1 MTILQVVHKYLHNP
15 RVFTIHGVIAD
26 IFLQIV
32 LQLCT
37 PLYYLR
43 ISKTNKTTIMLID
56 VISKELGL
64 QADKVRNTVELLES
78 GATVPFIARY
88 RKEATGSMDEVA
100 IGNIKDMHERL
111 KALVQRKETI
121 IVTIEE
127 QGKLTPEL
135 KKRIDACFDSVELE
149 DIYLPYKPK
158 RRTRATMA
166 RERGLEPLA
175 DIIIQQ
181 QCNDVKGRARSFVCS
196 DVPTA
201 NDAIAGACDIIA
213 ERVSE
218 DEGARNAVRRL
229 FSRRGILV
237 SKVVKGKEGDGI
249 KYSDYY
255 EWQENISRISSHRLL
270 AIMRGEDEGFLRVSI
285 TADTDEAVEQ
295 LNRRFVK
302 RFSSTREYMELAI
315 ADGYKRLLAPS
326 IQTETRNAAKEKAD
340 DEAIAVFAENL
351 RQLLMSSP
359 LGQKRVLA
367 IDPGF
372 RTGCKV
378 VVLDSQGNLVR
389 HTVIYPHPP
398 QNDREGAAH
407 IITSLAK
414 DYAIEA
420 FAIGNGTAGRETED
434 FVRTLGLAADIFPV
448 NEDGASVYSASA
460 VAREEFPDEDVTVR
474 GAVSIGRRL
483 IDPLS
488 ELVKIEPR
496 SIGVGQ
502 YQHSVDQGKLK
513 ERLDVVVE
521 SCVNKVG
528 VNLNTATKQILTHI
542 SGLGPSLAENIVKY
556 RAANGD
562 FRTRKELLKV
572 PRLGNKAFEQAAGF
586 LRVIGGDE
594 PLDNTAVHPESYDI
608 VARMAK
614 DSGVSLGEFIAN
626 AELRKKVH
634 LPNYVT
640 GSVGM
645 PTLTDIMDSL
655 NKRGLDPREQAKA
668 FSFDPNVH
676 GIEDLR
682 VGMVLP
688 GLVSNITAFGA
699 FVNIGVH
706 QDGLVHI
713 SQLAD
718 RYVSSPGDV
727 VKLGQQV
734 MVKVVEVDLKRRRIS
749 LSMRGV

>member
-1 MTILQVVHKYLHNP
+1 MLVKI
-15 RVFTIHGVIAD
+15 IA
-26 IFLQIV
+26 
-32 LQLCT
+32 
-37 PLYYLR
+37 
-43 ISKTNKTTIMLID
+43 
-56 VISKELGL
+56 KEFGL
-64 QADKVRNTVELLES
+64 QPAKVKNTVELLDG

-100 IGNIKDMHERL
+100 IGGIKDMYEKL
-111 KALVQRKETI
+111 KALQQRKATVI
-121 IVTIEE
+121 STIEE
-127 QGKLTPEL
+127 LGKLTPEL
-135 KKRIDACFDSVELE
+135 KKRIDDCFDAVELE
-149 DIYLPYKPK
+149 DIYLPFKPK
-158 RRTRATMA
+158 RRTRATIA
-166 RERGLEPLA
+166 KERGLEPLA
-175 DIIIQQ
+175 DYIYLQQ
-181 QCNDVKGRARSFVCS
+181 GSDVKGRARTFINK

-201 NDAIAGACDIIA
+201 DDAIAGACDIIA

-218 DEGARNAVRRL
+218 DEGARNIVRRL
-229 FSRRGILV
+229 FSRFGILS
-237 SKVVKGKEGDGI
+237 SKVVKGKEADGI

-255 EWQENISRISSHRLL
+255 EWQESVARISSHRLL

-285 TADTDEAVEQ
+285 AVDTEEATAQ
-295 LNRRFVK
+295 LNRRLVK
-302 RFSSTREYMELAI
+302 RFSPSREYMETAV

-326 IQTETRNAAKEKAD
+326 IENETRAAAKVRAD

-378 VVLDSQGNLVR
+378 VVLDSQGNLVY
-389 HTVIYPHPP
+389 HTVIYPHQPH
-398 QNDREGAAH
+398 NDRESAAR
-407 IITSLAK
+407 IVVSLVQ
-414 DYAIEA
+414 DYSIEA

-434 FVRTLGLAADIFPV
+434 FVRKLDTGAEIFSV
-448 NEDGASVYSASA
+448 NEDGASVYSASP
-460 VAREEFPDEDVTVR
+460 VAREEFPNEDVTVR

-502 YQHSVDQGKLK
+502 YQHSVDQAKLK

-521 SCVNKVG
+521 SCVNWVG

-542 SGLGPSLAENIVKY
+542 SGLGPALAENIVKY
-556 RAANGD
+556 RAENGD
-562 FRTRKELLKV
+562 FRNRKQLLKV

-586 LRVIGGDE
+586 LRVVGGDE
-594 PLDNTAVHPESYDI
+594 PLDNTAVHPESYG
-608 VARMAK
+608 VVVRMAK
-614 DSGVSLGEFIAN
+614 DMGVSLEQFISD
-626 AELRKKVH
+626 AELRKKVQ
-634 LPNYVT
+634 LQNYVT
-640 GSVGM
+640 EKAGM

-676 GIEDLR
+676 ELEDLR
-682 VGMVLP
+682 TGMVLP

-718 RYVSSPGDV
+718 KFVSSPNDV

-734 MVKVVEVDLKRRRIS
+734 MVRVVEVDMKRRRIS
-749 LSMRGV
+749 LSMKGV

>member
-1 MTILQVVHKYLHNP
+1 
-15 RVFTIHGVIAD
+15 
-26 IFLQIV
+26 
-32 LQLCT
+32 
-37 PLYYLR
+37 
-43 ISKTNKTTIMLID
+43 MLANI
-56 VISKELGL
+56 ISKELGF
-64 QADKVRNTVELLES
+64 APDKVNKTIALLDD
-78 GATVPFIARY
+78 GATIPFIARY

-100 IGNIKDMHERL
+100 IGNIKDMYEKL
-111 KALVQRKETI
+111 KAVVQRKETI
-121 IVTIEE
+121 IATIEE

-135 KKRIDACFDSVELE
+135 KKRIEGCFDAVELE
-149 DIYLPYKPK
+149 DIYLPYRPK
-158 RRTRATMA
+158 RRTRATIA
-166 RERGLEPLA
+166 KERGLEPLA
-175 DIIIQQ
+175 DVIWLQQ
-181 QCNDVKGRARSFVCS
+181 HNDVKGRARSFVCA
-196 DVPTA
+196 DVPTVD
-201 NDAIAGACDIIA
+201 DAIAGACDIIA

-218 DEGARNAVRRL
+218 DEQARGTIRRL
-229 FSRRGILV
+229 FARNGVLA

-249 KYSDYY
+249 KYADYY
-255 EWQENISRISSHRLL
+255 EWQENIARISSHRLL
-270 AIMRGEDEGFLRVSI
+270 AIMRGEEEGFLRMSI
-285 TADTDEAVEQ
+285 TVDSDDATDRLCRQ
-295 LNRRFVK
+295 FVK
-302 RFSSTREYMELAI
+302 RFSPSREYMETAV

-326 IQTETRNAAKEKAD
+326 IENETRSNAKQRAD
-340 DEAIAVFAENL
+340 DEAISVFAENL

-378 VVLDSQGNLVR
+378 VVLDSQGNLIR

-398 QNDREGAAH
+398 QNDRDGASR

-414 DYAIEA
+414 EHAIEA

-434 FVRTLGLAADIFPV
+434 FVRSLGLVAEIFSV
-448 NEDGASVYSASA
+448 NEDGASVYSASP
-460 VAREEFPDEDVTVR
+460 VAREEFPNEDVTVR

-502 YQHSVDQGKLK
+502 YQHSVDQSKLK
-513 ERLDVVVE
+513 DRLDVVVE

-528 VNLNTATKQILTHI
+528 VNVNTATKQILTHI
-542 SGLGPSLAENIVKY
+542 SGLGPVLAENIVKY

-562 FRTRKELLKV
+562 FRTRKELLNV

-586 LRVIGGDE
+586 LRVVGGDN
-594 PLDNTAVHPESYDI
+594 PLDNTAVHPESYNVVI
-608 VARMAK
+608 KMAK
-614 DSGVSLGEFIAN
+614 DCGVSLEQFIADT
-626 AELRKKVH
+626 ELHKKVE
-634 LPNYVT
+634 LSRYVT
-640 GSVGM
+640 DKVGL
-645 PTLTDIMDSL
+645 PTLTDIMDAL

-676 GIEDLR
+676 EIEDLR

-718 RYVSSPGDV
+718 KFVSSPGDV

-749 LSMRGV
+749 LSMRSL

>member
-1 MTILQVVHKYLHNP
+1 
-15 RVFTIHGVIAD
+15 
-26 IFLQIV
+26 
-32 LQLCT
+32 
-37 PLYYLR
+37 
-43 ISKTNKTTIMLID
+43 MLIKI
-56 VISKELGL
+56 ISKELGF
-64 QADKVRNTVELLES
+64 APDKVKNVVELLDG
-78 GATVPFIARY
+78 GATIPFISRY

-100 IGNIKDMHERL
+100 VGSVKDMYERL
-111 KALVQRKETI
+111 KTILQRKETI
-121 IVTIEE
+121 IATIDE

-135 KKRIDACFDSVELE
+135 KQRIDNCFDAVELE
-149 DIYLPYKPK
+149 DIYLPYRPK
-158 RRTRATMA
+158 RRTRATIA
-166 RERGLEPLA
+166 KERGLEPLA
-175 DIIIQQ
+175 DVIWLQQ
-181 QCNDVKGRARSFVCS
+181 HNDVKGRARTFITA
-196 DVPTA
+196 DVPTVD
-201 NDAIAGACDIIA
+201 DAIAGACDIIA

-218 DEGARNAVRRL
+218 DEHARSTVRRL
-229 FSRRGILV
+229 FARNGVLS

-255 EWQENISRISSHRLL
+255 EWQENVARISSHRLL
-270 AIMRGEDEGFLRVSI
+270 AIMRGEEEGFLRMSI
-285 TADTDEAVEQ
+285 TIDSDDATERLCRQ
-295 LNRRFVK
+295 FVK
-302 RFSSTREYMELAI
+302 RFSPSREYMELAV

-326 IQTETRNAAKEKAD
+326 IENETRGNAKQRAD

-351 RQLLMSSP
+351 RQLLMSPP

-378 VVLDSQGNLVR
+378 VVLDSQGNLIH

-398 QNDREGAAH
+398 QNDREGTAR
-407 IITSLAK
+407 IITSLVK

-434 FVRTLGLAADIFPV
+434 FVRSLGLAAAIFSV
-448 NEDGASVYSASA
+448 NEDGASVYSASP
-460 VAREEFPDEDVTVR
+460 VAREEFPNEDVTVR

-502 YQHSVDQGKLK
+502 YQHSVDQSKLK
-513 ERLDVVVE
+513 QRLDVVVE

-528 VNLNTATKQILTHI
+528 VNVNTATKQILTHI
-542 SGLGPSLAENIVKY
+542 SGLGPVLADNIVKY

-562 FRTRKELLKV
+562 FRTRKELLNV
-572 PRLGNKAFEQAAGF
+572 PRLGNKAYEQAAGF
-586 LRVIGGDE
+586 LRVVGGE
-594 PLDNTAVHPESYDI
+594 NPLDSTAVHPESYNI
-608 VARMAK
+608 VIKMAK
-614 DSGVSLGEFIAN
+614 DSGVSLEQFIADG
-626 AELRKKVH
+626 ELRKKIELSH
-634 LPNYVT
+634 YLT
-640 GSVGM
+640 DKVGL
-645 PTLTDIMDSL
+645 PTLTDIMDAL

-676 GIEDLR
+676 EIDDLR
-682 VGMVLP
+682 IGMVLP

-718 RYVSSPGDV
+718 KFVSSPGDV

-734 MVKVVEVDLKRRRIS
+734 MVRVVEVDLKRRRIS
-749 LSMRGV
+749 LSMKSL

>member
-1 MTILQVVHKYLHNP
+1 MVLVNL
-15 RVFTIHGVIAD
+15 IA
-26 IFLQIV
+26 
-32 LQLCT
+32 
-37 PLYYLR
+37 
-43 ISKTNKTTIMLID
+43 
-56 VISKELGL
+56 KEFGL
-64 QADKVRNTVELLES
+64 APDKIKNVVELLDD
-78 GATVPFIARY
+78 GATIPFISRY

-100 IGNIKDMHERL
+100 VGNVKDMYERL
-111 KALVQRKETI
+111 KSLMQRKDTVI
-121 IVTIEE
+121 ATIEE
-127 QGKLTPEL
+127 LGKLTPEL
-135 KKRIDACFDSVELE
+135 KERIDNCFDAVELE

-175 DIIIQQ
+175 DLIFQQ
-181 QCNDVKGRARSFVCS
+181 QANDIRGRARSFINA
-196 DVPTA
+196 DVPTVD
-201 NDAIAGACDIIA
+201 DAISGACDIIA

-218 DEGARNAVRRL
+218 DEGARAAVRRL
-229 FSRRGILV
+229 FSRFGIIT
-237 SKVVKGKEGDGI
+237 SKVIKGKEGDGI

-255 EWQENISRISSHRLL
+255 DCQEKIARISSHRLL
-270 AIMRGEDEGFLRVSI
+270 AIMRGEEEGYLRVSI
-285 TADTDEAVEQ
+285 DISQEEALKE
-295 LNRRFVK
+295 LNRRFIK
-302 RFSSTREYMELAI
+302 RFSSSREFMEMAVE
-315 ADGYKRLLAPS
+315 DGYKRLLAPS
-326 IQTETRNAAKEKAD
+326 IENETRNSAKQRAD

-378 VVLDSQGNLVR
+378 VVLDSQGNLVC
-389 HTVIYPHPP
+389 HSVIYPHPP
-398 QNDREGAAH
+398 HNDREGAYD
-407 IITSLAK
+407 IINSLVQK
-414 DYAIEA
+414 YSIEA
-420 FAIGNGTAGRETED
+420 FAIGNGTAGRETEE
-434 FVRTLGLAADIFPV
+434 FIRKAGLGIDIFSV
-448 NEDGASVYSASA
+448 NEDGASVYSASQ

-502 YQHSVDQGKLK
+502 YQHSVDQTKLK

-542 SGLGPSLAENIVKY
+542 SGLGPALAENIVKY
-556 RAANGD
+556 RSESGD
-562 FRTRKELLKV
+562 FRSRKDLLKV

-586 LRVIGGDE
+586 LRVINGDNL
-594 PLDNTAVHPESYDI
+594 LDSTAVHPESYSI
-608 VARMAK
+608 VIKMAK
-614 DSGVSLGEFIAN
+614 DMNVSLEQFISDRD
-626 AELRKKVH
+626 LRGRVV
-634 LPNYVT
+634 LSNYIT
-640 GSVGM
+640 DKVGM

-655 NKRGLDPREQAKA
+655 NKRGLDPREQAKV

-676 GIEDLR
+676 EIEDLHS
-682 VGMVLP
+682 GMVLP
-688 GLVSNITAFGA
+688 GIVSNITAFGA

-718 RYVSSPGDV
+718 KFVASPGDV

-734 MVKVVEVDLKRRRIS
+734 MVRVVDVDIKRKRIS
-749 LSMRGV
+749 LSMKGV

>member
-1 MTILQVVHKYLHNP
+1 
-15 RVFTIHGVIAD
+15 
-26 IFLQIV
+26 
-32 LQLCT
+32 
-37 PLYYLR
+37 
-43 ISKTNKTTIMLID
+43 MLTEI
-56 VISKELGL
+56 ISKELGL
-64 QADKVRNTVELLES
+64 DASRVKNTIELLEG

-100 IGNIKDMHERL
+100 IGNIKEMHEKL
-111 KALVQRKETI
+111 KAIVQRKETVI
-121 IVTIEE
+121 ATIEE

-135 KKRIDACFDSVELE
+135 KKRIDSCFDAVELE
-149 DIYLPYKPK
+149 DIYLPFKPK
-158 RRTRATMA
+158 RRTRATIA
-166 RERGLEPLA
+166 KERGLEPLA
-175 DIIIQQ
+175 DYIMLQQ
-181 QCNDVKGRARSFVCS
+181 SGDVEGRARTFISA
-196 DVPTA
+196 DVPTPD
-201 NDAIAGACDIIA
+201 DAIAGACDIIA

-218 DEGARNAVRRL
+218 DEGARNSMRRM
-229 FSRRGILV
+229 FARHGVLV
-237 SKVVKGKEGDGI
+237 SKVVKGKEADGI
-249 KYSDYY
+249 KYADYY
-255 EWQENISRISSHRLL
+255 DWQERVERISSHRLL
-270 AIMRGEDEGFLRVSI
+270 AIMRGEEEGFLRMSI
-285 TADTDEAVEQ
+285 GVDAEEATEM

-302 RFSSTREYMELAI
+302 RPSPARKFIEAAV

-326 IQTETRNAAKEKAD
+326 IENETRSNSKQRAD
-340 DEAIAVFAENL
+340 EEAISVFAENL

-398 QNDREGAAH
+398 QNDRVSAAY
-407 IITSLAK
+407 IISSLVK
-414 DYAIEA
+414 DYSIEA

-434 FVRTLGLAADIFPV
+434 FVRSLALDPDIFSV

-502 YQHSVDQGKLK
+502 YQHSVDQTRLK

-528 VNLNTATKQILTHI
+528 VNVNTATKQILTHI

-572 PRLGNKAFEQAAGF
+572 PRLGSKAFEQAAGF
-586 LRVIGGDE
+586 LRVVGGDN
-594 PLDNTAVHPESYDI
+594 PLDNTAVHPESYGI
-608 VARMAK
+608 VERMAK
-614 DSGVSLGEFIAN
+614 DSGVTLEEFIAN
-626 AELRKKVH
+626 GELRKKVQ
-634 LPNYVT
+634 LSKYAGGN
-640 GSVGM
+640 VGM
-645 PTLTDIMDSL
+645 PTLTDIMDAL

-676 GIEDLR
+676 EIEDLH

-718 RYVSSPGDV
+718 KFVSSPGDV
-727 VKLGQQV
+727 VKLGQHV
-734 MVKVVEVDLKRRRIS
+734 MVRVVEVDLKRRRIS
-749 LSMRGV
+749 LSMKSI

>member
-1 MTILQVVHKYLHNP
+1 M
-15 RVFTIHGVIAD
+15 
-26 IFLQIV
+26 
-32 LQLCT
+32 
-37 PLYYLR
+37 YLR
-43 ISKTNKTTIMLID
+43 YNILDNKQLLMLTEI
-56 VISKELGL
+56 ISKELGL
-64 QADKVRNTVELLES
+64 DASRVKNTIELLEG

-100 IGNIKDMHERL
+100 IGNIKEMHEKL
-111 KALVQRKETI
+111 KAIVQRKETVI
-121 IVTIEE
+121 ATIED

-135 KKRIDACFDSVELE
+135 KKRIDSCFDAVELE
-149 DIYLPYKPK
+149 DIYLPFKPK
-158 RRTRATMA
+158 RRTRATIA
-166 RERGLEPLA
+166 KERGLEPLA
-175 DIIIQQ
+175 DYIMLQQ
-181 QCNDVKGRARSFVCS
+181 SGDVEGRARTFISA
-196 DVPTA
+196 DVPTPE
-201 NDAIAGACDIIA
+201 DAIAGACDIIA

-218 DEGARNAVRRL
+218 DEGARNSMRRM
-229 FSRRGILV
+229 FARHGVLV
-237 SKVVKGKEGDGI
+237 SKVVKGKEADGI
-249 KYSDYY
+249 KYADYY
-255 EWQENISRISSHRLL
+255 DWQERVERISSHRLL
-270 AIMRGEDEGFLRVSI
+270 AIMRGEEEGFLRMSI
-285 TADTDEAVEQ
+285 GVDAEEATEM

-302 RFSSTREYMELAI
+302 RPSPARKFIEAAV

-326 IQTETRNAAKEKAD
+326 IENETRSNSKQRAD
-340 DEAIAVFAENL
+340 EEAISVFAENL

-398 QNDREGAAH
+398 QNDRVSAAD
-407 IITSLAK
+407 IITSLVK

-420 FAIGNGTAGRETED
+420 FAIGNGTAGRETEE
-434 FVRTLGLAADIFPV
+434 FVRSLALDPDIFSV

-502 YQHSVDQGKLK
+502 YQHSVDQTRLK

-528 VNLNTATKQILTHI
+528 VNVNTATKQILTHI
-542 SGLGPSLAENIVKY
+542 SGLGPALAENIVRY
-556 RAANGD
+556 RAENGD

-586 LRVIGGDE
+586 LRVVGGDN
-594 PLDNTAVHPESYDI
+594 PLDNTAVHPESYGI
-608 VARMAK
+608 VERMAK
-614 DSGVSLGEFIAN
+614 DSGVTLEEFIAN
-626 AELRKKVH
+626 GELRKKVQ
-634 LPNYVT
+634 LSKYAGGN
-640 GSVGM
+640 VGM
-645 PTLTDIMDSL
+645 PTLTDIMDAL

-676 GIEDLR
+676 EIEDLH

-718 RYVSSPGDV
+718 KFVSSPGDV
-727 VKLGQQV
+727 VKLGQHV
-734 MVKVVEVDLKRRRIS
+734 MVRVVEVDLKRRRIS
-749 LSMRGV
+749 LSMKSI

>member
-1 MTILQVVHKYLHNP
+1 
-15 RVFTIHGVIAD
+15 
-26 IFLQIV
+26 
-32 LQLCT
+32 
-37 PLYYLR
+37 
-43 ISKTNKTTIMLID
+43 MLIRI
-56 VISKELGL
+56 ISKELAL
-64 QADKVRNTVELLES
+64 APEKVKNTVELLEG

-100 IGNIKDMHERL
+100 IGNIKDMHEKL
-111 KALVQRKETI
+111 TALMQRKETI
-121 IVTIEE
+121 IATIEE
-127 QGKLTPEL
+127 QGKLTKEL
-135 KKRIDACFDSVELE
+135 RERIGNCFDPVELE

-158 RRTRATMA
+158 RRTRATIA
-166 RERGLEPLA
+166 KERGLEPLA
-175 DIIIQQ
+175 DLIFLQ
-181 QCNDVKGRARSFVCS
+181 QCNDVKGRARAFVCA
-196 DVPTA
+196 DVPA
-201 NDAIAGACDIIA
+201 PEDAIAGACDIIA

-218 DEGARNAVRRL
+218 NEGARNAIRHI
-229 FSRRGILV
+229 FSRYGVLV

-270 AIMRGEDEGFLRVSI
+270 AIMRGEEEGYLRVSI
-285 TADTDEAVEQ
+285 TVDTEEAVSQ
-295 LNRRFVK
+295 LCRHFVK
-302 RFSSTREYMELAI
+302 RFSPSREYMELAV

-326 IQTETRNAAKEKAD
+326 IENETRGNAKQRAD

-378 VVLDSQGNLVR
+378 VVLDSQGNLVY
-389 HTVIYPHPP
+389 HTVIYPHQPH
-398 QNDREGAAH
+398 NDRESAART
-407 IITSLAK
+407 IKSLVQ
-414 DYAIEA
+414 DYSIEA

-434 FVRTLGLAADIFPV
+434 FVRSLGVAAEIFSV
-448 NEDGASVYSASA
+448 NEDGASVYSASP
-460 VAREEFPDEDVTVR
+460 VAREEFPNEDVTVR

-502 YQHSVDQGKLK
+502 YQHSVDQAKLK

-542 SGLGPSLAENIVKY
+542 SGLGPALAENIVKF
-556 RAANGD
+556 RAENGN

-572 PRLGNKAFEQAAGF
+572 PRLGSKAFEQSAGF
-586 LRVIGGDE
+586 LRVVGGDE
-594 PLDNTAVHPESYDI
+594 PLDNTAVHPESYGI
-608 VARMAK
+608 VVKMAK
-614 DSGVSLGEFIAN
+614 DMNVSLEQFISDT
-626 AELRKKVH
+626 ELRKKVR
-634 LPNYVT
+634 LQNYVT
-640 GSVGM
+640 EKVGM

-676 GIEDLR
+676 ELEDLR
-682 VGMVLP
+682 EGMVLP

-718 RYVSSPGDV
+718 KFVSSPNDV

-734 MVKVVEVDLKRRRIS
+734 MVRVVEVDLKRRRIS

>member
-1 MTILQVVHKYLHNP
+1 
-15 RVFTIHGVIAD
+15 
-26 IFLQIV
+26 
-32 LQLCT
+32 
-37 PLYYLR
+37 
-43 ISKTNKTTIMLID
+43 MLTEI
-56 VISKELGL
+56 ISKELGL
-64 QADKVRNTVELLES
+64 DASRVKNTIELLEG

-100 IGNIKDMHERL
+100 IGNIKEMHEKL
-111 KALVQRKETI
+111 KAIVQRKETVI
-121 IVTIEE
+121 ATIED

-135 KKRIDACFDSVELE
+135 KKRIDSCFDAVELE
-149 DIYLPYKPK
+149 DIYLPFKPK
-158 RRTRATMA
+158 RRTRATIA
-166 RERGLEPLA
+166 KERGLEPLA
-175 DIIIQQ
+175 DYIMLQQ
-181 QCNDVKGRARSFVCS
+181 SGDVEGRARTFISA
-196 DVPTA
+196 DVPTPD
-201 NDAIAGACDIIA
+201 DAIAGACDIIA

-218 DEGARNAVRRL
+218 DEGARNSMRRM
-229 FSRRGILV
+229 FARHGVLV
-237 SKVVKGKEGDGI
+237 SKVVKGKEADGI
-249 KYSDYY
+249 KYADYY
-255 EWQENISRISSHRLL
+255 DWQERVERISSHRLL
-270 AIMRGEDEGFLRVSI
+270 AIMRGEEEGFLRMSI
-285 TADTDEAVEQ
+285 GVDAEEATEM

-302 RFSSTREYMELAI
+302 RPSPARKFIEAAV

-326 IQTETRNAAKEKAD
+326 IENETRSNSKQRAD
-340 DEAIAVFAENL
+340 EEAISVFAENL

-398 QNDREGAAH
+398 QNDRVSAAD
-407 IITSLAK
+407 IISSLVK

-434 FVRTLGLAADIFPV
+434 FVRSLALDPDIFSV

-502 YQHSVDQGKLK
+502 YQHSVDQSRLK

-528 VNLNTATKQILTHI
+528 VNVNTATKQILTHI
-542 SGLGPSLAENIVKY
+542 SGLGPVLAENIVRY
-556 RAANGD
+556 RAENGD

-586 LRVIGGDE
+586 LRVVGGDN
-594 PLDNTAVHPESYDI
+594 PLDNTAVHPESYGI
-608 VARMAK
+608 VERMAK
-614 DSGVSLGEFIAN
+614 DSGVTLEEFIAN
-626 AELRKKVH
+626 GELRKKVQ
-634 LPNYVT
+634 LSKYV
-640 GSVGM
+640 GGNVGM
-645 PTLTDIMDSL
+645 PTLTDIMDAL
-655 NKRGLDPREQAKA
+655 NKRGLDPRQQAKA
-668 FSFDPNVH
+668 FSFDPNVRE
-676 GIEDLR
+676 IEDLR
-682 VGMVLP
+682 EGMILP

-718 RYVSSPGDV
+718 KFVSSPGDV

-734 MVKVVEVDLKRRRIS
+734 MVRVVEVDLKRRRIS
-749 LSMRGV
+749 LSMKSI

>member
-1 MTILQVVHKYLHNP
+1 
-15 RVFTIHGVIAD
+15 
-26 IFLQIV
+26 
-32 LQLCT
+32 
-37 PLYYLR
+37 
-43 ISKTNKTTIMLID
+43 MLTEI
-56 VISKELGL
+56 ISKELGL
-64 QADKVRNTVELLES
+64 DVSRVKNTIELLEG

-100 IGNIKDMHERL
+100 IGSIKEMHEKL
-111 KALVQRKETI
+111 KAIVQRKETVI
-121 IVTIEE
+121 ATIED

-135 KKRIDACFDSVELE
+135 KKRIDSCFDAVELE
-149 DIYLPYKPK
+149 DIYLPFKPK
-158 RRTRATMA
+158 RRTRATIA
-166 RERGLEPLA
+166 KERGLEPLA
-175 DIIIQQ
+175 DYIMLQQ
-181 QCNDVKGRARSFVCS
+181 SGDVEGRARTFISA
-196 DVPTA
+196 DVPTPD
-201 NDAIAGACDIIA
+201 DAIAGACDIIA

-218 DEGARNAVRRL
+218 DEGARNSMRRM
-229 FSRRGILV
+229 FARHGVLV
-237 SKVVKGKEGDGI
+237 SKVVKGKEADGI
-249 KYSDYY
+249 KYADYY
-255 EWQENISRISSHRLL
+255 DWQERVERISSHRLL
-270 AIMRGEDEGFLRVSI
+270 AIMRGEEEGFLRMSI
-285 TADTDEAVEQ
+285 GVDAEEATEM

-302 RFSSTREYMELAI
+302 RPSPARKFIEAAV

-326 IQTETRNAAKEKAD
+326 IENETRSNSKQRAD
-340 DEAIAVFAENL
+340 EEAISVFAENL

-389 HTVIYPHPP
+389 HAVIYPHPP
-398 QNDREGAAH
+398 QNDRVSAAD
-407 IITSLAK
+407 IITSLVK

-434 FVRTLGLAADIFPV
+434 FVRSLALDPDIFSV

-502 YQHSVDQGKLK
+502 YQHSVDQTRLK

-528 VNLNTATKQILTHI
+528 VNVNTATKQILTHI
-542 SGLGPSLAENIVKY
+542 SGLGPVLAENIVRY
-556 RAANGD
+556 RAENGE

-586 LRVIGGDE
+586 LRVVGGDN
-594 PLDNTAVHPESYDI
+594 PLDNTAVHPESYGI
-608 VARMAK
+608 VERMAK
-614 DSGVSLGEFIAN
+614 DYGVTLEEFIAN
-626 AELRKKVH
+626 GELRKKVQ
-634 LPNYVT
+634 LSKYAGGN
-640 GSVGM
+640 VGM
-645 PTLTDIMDSL
+645 PTLTDIMDAL
-655 NKRGLDPREQAKA
+655 NKRGLDPRQQAKA
-668 FSFDPNVH
+668 FSFDPNVRE
-676 GIEDLR
+676 IEDLR
-682 VGMVLP
+682 EGMILP

-718 RYVSSPGDV
+718 KYVSSPGDV

-734 MVKVVEVDLKRRRIS
+734 MVRVVEVDLKRRRIS
-749 LSMRGV
+749 LSMKSI

>member
-1 MTILQVVHKYLHNP
+1 MLVNI
-15 RVFTIHGVIAD
+15 IA
-26 IFLQIV
+26 
-32 LQLCT
+32 
-37 PLYYLR
+37 
-43 ISKTNKTTIMLID
+43 
-56 VISKELGL
+56 KEFGL
-64 QADKVRNTVELLES
+64 QPAKVKNTVELLDG

-100 IGNIKDMHERL
+100 IGGIKDMYEKL
-111 KALVQRKETI
+111 KALQQRKATVI
-121 IVTIEE
+121 STIEE
-127 QGKLTPEL
+127 LGKLTPEL
-135 KKRIDACFDSVELE
+135 KKRIDDCFDAVELE
-149 DIYLPYKPK
+149 DIYLPFKPK
-158 RRTRATMA
+158 RRTRATIA
-166 RERGLEPLA
+166 KERGLEPLA
-175 DIIIQQ
+175 DYIYLQQ
-181 QCNDVKGRARSFVCS
+181 GSDVKGRARTFINK

-201 NDAIAGACDIIA
+201 DDAIAGACDIIA

-218 DEGARNAVRRL
+218 DEGARNIVRRL
-229 FSRRGILV
+229 FSRFGILS
-237 SKVVKGKEGDGI
+237 SKVVKGKEADGI

-255 EWQENISRISSHRLL
+255 EWQESVARISSHRLL

-285 TADTDEAVEQ
+285 AVDTEEATAQ
-295 LNRRFVK
+295 LNRRLVK
-302 RFSSTREYMELAI
+302 RFSPSREYMETAV

-326 IQTETRNAAKEKAD
+326 IENETRAAAKVRAD

-378 VVLDSQGNLVR
+378 VVLDSQGNLVY
-389 HTVIYPHPP
+389 HTVIYPHQPH
-398 QNDREGAAH
+398 NDRESAAR
-407 IITSLAK
+407 IVVSLVQ
-414 DYAIEA
+414 DYSIEA

-434 FVRTLGLAADIFPV
+434 FVRKLDTGAEIFSV
-448 NEDGASVYSASA
+448 NEDGASVYSASP
-460 VAREEFPDEDVTVR
+460 VAREEFPNEDVTVR

-502 YQHSVDQGKLK
+502 YQHSVDQAKLK

-521 SCVNKVG
+521 SCVNWVG

-542 SGLGPSLAENIVKY
+542 SGLGPALAENIVKY
-556 RAANGD
+556 RAENGD
-562 FRTRKELLKV
+562 FRNRKQLLKV

-586 LRVIGGDE
+586 LRVVGGDE
-594 PLDNTAVHPESYDI
+594 PLDNTAVHPESYG
-608 VARMAK
+608 VVVRMAK
-614 DSGVSLGEFIAN
+614 DMGVSLEQFISD
-626 AELRKKVH
+626 AELRKKVQ
-634 LPNYVT
+634 LQNYVT
-640 GSVGM
+640 EKAGM
-645 PTLTDIMDSL
+645 PTLIDIMDSL

-676 GIEDLR
+676 ELEDLR
-682 VGMVLP
+682 TGMVLP

-718 RYVSSPGDV
+718 KFISSPNDV

-734 MVKVVEVDLKRRRIS
+734 MVRVVEVDMKRRRIS
-749 LSMRGV
+749 LSMKSI

>member
-1 MTILQVVHKYLHNP
+1 
-15 RVFTIHGVIAD
+15 
-26 IFLQIV
+26 
-32 LQLCT
+32 
-37 PLYYLR
+37 
-43 ISKTNKTTIMLID
+43 MLTEI
-56 VISKELGL
+56 ISKELGL
-64 QADKVRNTVELLES
+64 DASRVKNTIELLEG

-100 IGNIKDMHERL
+100 IGNIKEMHEKL
-111 KALVQRKETI
+111 KAIVQRKETVI
-121 IVTIEE
+121 ATIEE

-135 KKRIDACFDSVELE
+135 KKRIDSCFDAVELE
-149 DIYLPYKPK
+149 DIYLPFKPK
-158 RRTRATMA
+158 RRTRATIA
-166 RERGLEPLA
+166 KERGLEPLA
-175 DIIIQQ
+175 DYIMLQQ
-181 QCNDVKGRARSFVCS
+181 SGDVEGRARTFISA
-196 DVPTA
+196 DVPTPD
-201 NDAIAGACDIIA
+201 DAIAGACDIIA

-218 DEGARNAVRRL
+218 DEGARNSMRRM
-229 FSRRGILV
+229 FARHGVLV
-237 SKVVKGKEGDGI
+237 SKVVKGKEADGI
-249 KYSDYY
+249 KYADYY
-255 EWQENISRISSHRLL
+255 DWQERVERISSHRLL
-270 AIMRGEDEGFLRVSI
+270 AIMRGEEEGFLRMSI
-285 TADTDEAVEQ
+285 GVDAEEATEM

-302 RFSSTREYMELAI
+302 RPSPARKFIEAAV

-326 IQTETRNAAKEKAD
+326 IENETRSNSKQRAD
-340 DEAIAVFAENL
+340 EEAISVFAENL

-398 QNDREGAAH
+398 QNDRVSAAD
-407 IITSLAK
+407 IISSLVK

-420 FAIGNGTAGRETED
+420 FAIGNGTAGRETEE
-434 FVRTLGLAADIFPV
+434 FVRSLALDPDIFSV

-502 YQHSVDQGKLK
+502 YQHSVDQTRLK

-528 VNLNTATKQILTHI
+528 VNVNTATKQILTHI
-542 SGLGPSLAENIVKY
+542 SGLGPSLAENIVRY
-556 RAANGD
+556 RAENGD

-586 LRVIGGDE
+586 LRVVGGDN
-594 PLDNTAVHPESYDI
+594 PLDNTAVHPESYGI
-608 VARMAK
+608 VERMAK
-614 DSGVSLGEFIAN
+614 DSGVTLEEFIAN
-626 AELRKKVH
+626 GELRKKVQ
-634 LPNYVT
+634 LSKYAGGN
-640 GSVGM
+640 VGM
-645 PTLTDIMDSL
+645 PTLTDIMDAL

-676 GIEDLR
+676 EIEDLH

-718 RYVSSPGDV
+718 KYVSSPGDV

-734 MVKVVEVDLKRRRIS
+734 MVRVVEVDLKRRRIS
-749 LSMRGV
+749 LSMKGI

>member
-1 MTILQVVHKYLHNP
+1 
-15 RVFTIHGVIAD
+15 
-26 IFLQIV
+26 
-32 LQLCT
+32 
-37 PLYYLR
+37 
-43 ISKTNKTTIMLID
+43 MLID
-56 VISKELGL
+56 IISKELGFP
-64 QADKVRNTVELLES
+64 ADKVKNTVELLDG

-100 IGNIKDMHERL
+100 VGNIKEMYARL
-111 KALVQRKETI
+111 KALLQRKATI
-121 IVTIEE
+121 VETIEE

-135 KKRIDACFDSVELE
+135 KRRIEECFDSVELE
-149 DIYLPYKPK
+149 DIYLPYRPK

-166 RERGLEPLA
+166 KERGLEPLA
-175 DIIIQQ
+175 DLIFMQQ
-181 QCNDVKGRARSFVCS
+181 ANDIKSRARVFINK
-196 DVPTA
+196 DVPTVD
-201 NDAIAGACDIIA
+201 DAIAGACDIIA

-218 DEGARNAVRRL
+218 DEEARAAVRRL
-229 FSRRGILV
+229 FLRFGVIA
-237 SKVVKGKEGDGI
+237 SKVVKGKEADGI

-255 EWQENISRISSHRLL
+255 DWQEKIARISSHRLL
-270 AIMRGEDEGFLRVSI
+270 AIMRGEEEGVLRVSI
-285 TADTDEAVEQ
+285 DIEPEEALEQ

-302 RFSSTREYMELAI
+302 RFSPSREYMESAV
-315 ADGYKRLLAPS
+315 ADGYKRLMAPS
-326 IQTETRNAAKEKAD
+326 IENETRNNAKQRAD
-340 DEAIAVFAENL
+340 DEAISVFAENL

-359 LGQKRVLA
+359 LGQKRILA

-378 VVLDSQGNLVR
+378 VVLDSQGNLVK

-398 QNDREGAAH
+398 QNDHDGAAR
-407 IITSLAK
+407 TVTLLVNS
-414 DYAIEA
+414 YAIEA

-434 FVRTLGLAADIFPV
+434 FIRSLNLAADVFSV
-448 NEDGASVYSASA
+448 NEDGASVYSASP
-460 VAREEFPDEDVTVR
+460 VAREEFPDEDATVR

-502 YQHSVDQGKLK
+502 YQHSVDQNKLK

-556 RAANGD
+556 RAETGD
-562 FRTRKELLKV
+562 FRSRKDLLKV

-586 LRVIGGDE
+586 LRVIGGE
-594 PLDNTAVHPESYDI
+594 NLLDTTAVHPESYGI
-608 VARMAK
+608 VQQMAK
-614 DSGVSLGEFIAN
+614 DLGVSLKDFITDS
-626 AELRKKVH
+626 ELRKKVV
-634 LPNYVT
+634 LSAYMT
-640 GSVGM
+640 DKVGI
-645 PTLTDIMDSL
+645 PTLTDIMDAL

-676 GIEDLR
+676 DIEDLR
-682 VGMVLP
+682 VGMILP

-718 RYVSSPGDV
+718 KFVASPNDI

-734 MVKVVEVDLKRRRIS
+734 MVKVVEVDMKRRRIS
-749 LSMRGV
+749 LSMRGL

>member
-1 MTILQVVHKYLHNP
+1 MVLIN
-15 RVFTIHGVIAD
+15 IIA
-26 IFLQIV
+26 
-32 LQLCT
+32 
-37 PLYYLR
+37 
-43 ISKTNKTTIMLID
+43 
-56 VISKELGL
+56 KELGL
-64 QADKVRNTVELLES
+64 APDKVRNTVELLEG
-78 GATVPFIARY
+78 GATVPFISRY
-88 RKEATGSMDEVA
+88 RKEATGSLDEVA
-100 IGNIKDMHERL
+100 IGEIKDMHAKL
-111 KALVQRKETI
+111 AALMQRKETI
-121 IVTIEE
+121 LATIEE
-127 QGKLTPEL
+127 LGKLTPEL
-135 KKRIDACFDSVELE
+135 KKRIDGCFDSAELE
-149 DIYLPYKPK
+149 DIYMPYRPK

-166 RERGLEPLA
+166 KERGLEPLA
-175 DIIIQQ
+175 DIIFLQQ
-181 QCNDVKGRARSFVCS
+181 NGDVKSVARRFVNK
-196 DVPTA
+196 DVPTVD
-201 NDAIAGACDIIA
+201 DAISGASDIIA
-213 ERVSE
+213 ERVAE
-218 DEGARNAVRRL
+218 DDGARAAIRRL
-229 FSRRGILV
+229 FQRSGMLV

-255 EWQENISRISSHRLL
+255 EFQERLSRISSHRLL
-270 AIMRGEDEGFLRVSI
+270 AIMRGEEEGFLRTSVSVD
-285 TADTDEAVEQ
+285 ADEAVDI
-295 LNRRFVK
+295 LNRKFVK
-302 RFSSTREYMELAI
+302 RFSPSREYVENAV

-326 IQTETRNAAKEKAD
+326 IENETMGVAKQRAD

-372 RTGCKV
+372 RTGCKLV
-378 VVLDSQGNLVR
+378 MLDSQGNLLH

-398 QNDREGAAH
+398 QNDKASAAGM
-407 IITSLAK
+407 ISSMSEK
-414 DYAIEA
+414 YAVEA

-434 FVRTLGLAADIFPV
+434 FIRSLNLGIDIFPV
-448 NEDGASVYSASA
+448 NEDGASVYSASP

-502 YQHSVDQGKLK
+502 YQHSVDQTKLK

-542 SGLGPSLAENIVKY
+542 SGLGPALAENIVKY
-556 RAANGD
+556 RASNGD
-562 FRTRKELLKV
+562 FRSRKELLKV

-586 LRVIGGDE
+586 LRVLNGSE
-594 PLDNTAVHPESYDI
+594 LLDSTAVHPESYSI
-608 VARMAK
+608 VKTMAA
-614 DSGVSLGEFIAN
+614 DCGVSLDEFIAN
-626 AELRKKVH
+626 GEVRKKVV
-634 LPNYVT
+634 LSKYISDKT
-640 GSVGM
+640 GM

-668 FSFDPNVH
+668 FSFDPNIH
-676 GIEDLR
+676 EIEDLH
-682 VGMVLP
+682 VGMVVP
-688 GLVSNITAFGA
+688 GIVSNITAFGA

-718 RYVSSPGDV
+718 KFVSSPGDV

-734 MVKVVEVDLKRRRIS
+734 MVKVIEVDLKRKRIS
-749 LSMRGV
+749 LSMKSL

>member
-1 MTILQVVHKYLHNP
+1 
-15 RVFTIHGVIAD
+15 
-26 IFLQIV
+26 
-32 LQLCT
+32 
-37 PLYYLR
+37 
-43 ISKTNKTTIMLID
+43 MLIKI
-56 VISKELGL
+56 ISKELGF
-64 QADKVRNTVELLES
+64 APDKVKNVVELLDG
-78 GATVPFIARY
+78 GATIPFISRY

-100 IGNIKDMHERL
+100 VGSVKDMYERL
-111 KALVQRKETI
+111 KTILQRKETI
-121 IVTIEE
+121 IATIDE

-135 KKRIDACFDSVELE
+135 KQRIDNCFDAVELE
-149 DIYLPYKPK
+149 DIYLPYRPK
-158 RRTRATMA
+158 RRTRATIA
-166 RERGLEPLA
+166 KERGLEPLA
-175 DIIIQQ
+175 DVIWLQQ
-181 QCNDVKGRARSFVCS
+181 HNDVKGRARTFITA
-196 DVPTA
+196 DVPTVD
-201 NDAIAGACDIIA
+201 DAIAGACDIIA

-218 DEGARNAVRRL
+218 DEHARSTVRRL
-229 FSRRGILV
+229 FARNGVLS

-255 EWQENISRISSHRLL
+255 EWQENVARISSHRLL
-270 AIMRGEDEGFLRVSI
+270 AIMRGEEEGFLRMSI
-285 TADTDEAVEQ
+285 TIDSDDATERLCRQ
-295 LNRRFVK
+295 FVK
-302 RFSSTREYMELAI
+302 RFSPSSEYMELAV

-326 IQTETRNAAKEKAD
+326 IENETRGNAKQRAD

-378 VVLDSQGNLVR
+378 VVLDSQGNLIH

-398 QNDREGAAH
+398 QNDREGTAR
-407 IITSLAK
+407 IITSLVK

-434 FVRTLGLAADIFPV
+434 FVRYLCLAADIFSV
-448 NEDGASVYSASA
+448 NEDGASVYSASP
-460 VAREEFPDEDVTVR
+460 VAREEFPNEDVTVR

-513 ERLDVVVE
+513 QRLDVVVE

-528 VNLNTATKQILTHI
+528 VNVNTATKQILTHI
-542 SGLGPSLAENIVKY
+542 SGLGPVLAENIVKY

-562 FRTRKELLKV
+562 FRTRKELLNV
-572 PRLGNKAFEQAAGF
+572 PRLGNKAYEQAAGF
-586 LRVIGGDE
+586 LRVVGGE
-594 PLDNTAVHPESYDI
+594 NPLDSTAVHPESYNI
-608 VARMAK
+608 VIKMAK
-614 DSGVSLGEFIAN
+614 DSGVSLEQFIVDG
-626 AELRKKVH
+626 ELRKKIELSH
-634 LPNYVT
+634 YVT
-640 GSVGM
+640 DKVGL
-645 PTLTDIMDSL
+645 PTLTDIMDAL
-655 NKRGLDPREQAKA
+655 NKRGLDPREQAKV

-676 GIEDLR
+676 EIEDLR
-682 VGMVLP
+682 IGMVLP

-718 RYVSSPGDV
+718 KFVSSPGDV

-734 MVKVVEVDLKRRRIS
+734 MVRVVEVDLKRRRIS
-749 LSMRGV
+749 LSMKSL

>member
-1 MTILQVVHKYLHNP
+1 MVLIN
-15 RVFTIHGVIAD
+15 IIA
-26 IFLQIV
+26 
-32 LQLCT
+32 
-37 PLYYLR
+37 
-43 ISKTNKTTIMLID
+43 
-56 VISKELGL
+56 KELGL
-64 QADKVRNTVELLES
+64 APDKIKNTVELLEG
-78 GATVPFIARY
+78 GATVPFISRY
-88 RKEATGSMDEVA
+88 RKEATGSLDEVA
-100 IGNIKDMHERL
+100 VGEIKDMHARL
-111 KALVQRKETI
+111 VALVQRKATVI
-121 IVTIEE
+121 ATIEE

-135 KKRIDACFDSVELE
+135 KKRIDDCFDAVELE
-149 DIYLPYKPK
+149 DIYLPYRPK
-158 RRTRATMA
+158 RRTRATIA
-166 RERGLEPLA
+166 KERGLEPLA
-175 DIIIQQ
+175 DMIFLQQ
-181 QCNDVKGRARSFVCS
+181 NNDVKSAARRFISK
-196 DVPTA
+196 DVPTVD
-201 NDAIAGACDIIA
+201 DAISGALDIIA

-218 DEGARNAVRRL
+218 DESARTVIRRL
-229 FSRRGILV
+229 FQRTGVIV

-255 EWQENISRISSHRLL
+255 EFQERVSRISSHRLL
-270 AIMRGEDEGFLRVSI
+270 AIMRGEEEGILRVSI
-285 TADTDEAVEQ
+285 TVDVDEAVEA
-295 LNRRFVK
+295 LDRKFVK
-302 RFSSTREYMELAI
+302 KFSPSRGYVEEAI

-326 IQTETRNAAKEKAD
+326 IENETMGIAKQRAD

-378 VVLDSQGNLVR
+378 VMLDSQGNLIC

-398 QNDREGAAH
+398 QNDKASAAD
-407 IITSLAK
+407 IISSWVSK
-414 DYAIEA
+414 YDVEA

-434 FVRTLGLAADIFPV
+434 FIRSLNLGVDIFSV
-448 NEDGASVYSASA
+448 NEDGASVYSASP
-460 VAREEFPDEDVTVR
+460 VAREEFPNEDVTVR

-502 YQHSVDQGKLK
+502 YQHSVDQTKLK
-513 ERLDVVVE
+513 DRLDVVVE

-542 SGLGPSLAENIVKY
+542 SGLGPALAENIVKY
-556 RAANGD
+556 RASNGD
-562 FRTRKELLKV
+562 FRSRKELLKV

-586 LRVIGGDE
+586 LRVLNGTE
-594 PLDNTAVHPESYDI
+594 LLDSTAVHPESYSI
-608 VARMAK
+608 VKAMAA
-614 DSGVSLGEFIAN
+614 DCGVSLNDFIADG
-626 AELRKKVH
+626 ELRKKVV
-634 LPNYVT
+634 LSKYLTSN
-640 GSVGM
+640 VGM

-668 FSFDPNVH
+668 FSFDPNIHEV
-676 GIEDLR
+676 EDLH
-682 VGMVLP
+682 VGMIVP
-688 GLVSNITAFGA
+688 GIVSNITAFGA

-718 RYVSSPGDV
+718 KFLSSPADV

-734 MVKVVEVDLKRRRIS
+734 MVKVIEVDVKRRRIS
-749 LSMRGV
+749 LSMRGL

>member
-1 MTILQVVHKYLHNP
+1 M
-15 RVFTIHGVIAD
+15 
-26 IFLQIV
+26 
-32 LQLCT
+32 
-37 PLYYLR
+37 
-43 ISKTNKTTIMLID
+43 
-56 VISKELGL
+56 
-64 QADKVRNTVELLES
+64 
-78 GATVPFIARY
+78 
-88 RKEATGSMDEVA
+88 
-100 IGNIKDMHERL
+100 
-111 KALVQRKETI
+111 QRKETI
-121 IVTIEE
+121 IATIEE

-135 KKRIDACFDSVELE
+135 KQRIDNCFDAVELE
-149 DIYLPYKPK
+149 DIYLPYRPK
-158 RRTRATMA
+158 RRTRATIA
-166 RERGLEPLA
+166 KERGLEPLA
-175 DIIIQQ
+175 DIIWNQQ
-181 QCNDVKGRARSFVCS
+181 YNDVKGKARSFICA
-196 DVPTA
+196 DVPTVD
-201 NDAIAGACDIIA
+201 DAIAGACDIIA

-218 DEGARNAVRRL
+218 DEKARATVRRL
-229 FSRRGILV
+229 FARNGVLV

-255 EWQENISRISSHRLL
+255 EWQESVARISSHRML
-270 AIMRGEDEGFLRVSI
+270 AILRGEDEGFLRMSI
-285 TADTDEAVEQ
+285 TIDGEEATDR
-295 LNRRFVK
+295 LCRLFVK
-302 RFSSTREYMELAI
+302 RFSPSREYMEAAV

-326 IQTETRNAAKEKAD
+326 IENETRGNAKQRAD

-398 QNDREGAAH
+398 QNDREDAAR
-407 IITSLAK
+407 IITSLVK

-434 FVRTLGLAADIFPV
+434 FVRSLGLAADVFSV
-448 NEDGASVYSASA
+448 NEDGASVYSASP

-513 ERLDVVVE
+513 QRLDVVVE

-528 VNLNTATKQILTHI
+528 VNVNTATKQILTHI
-542 SGLGPSLAENIVKY
+542 SGLGPVLADNIVKY

-562 FRTRKELLKV
+562 FRTRKELLNV

-586 LRVIGGDE
+586 LRVVGGDN
-594 PLDNTAVHPESYDI
+594 PLDSTAVHPESYNI
-608 VARMAK
+608 VIKMAK
-614 DSGVSLGEFIAN
+614 DCGVSLEQFIADG
-626 AELRKKVH
+626 ELRKKVE
-634 LPNYVT
+634 LQRYVT
-640 GSVGM
+640 DKVGL
-645 PTLTDIMDSL
+645 PTLTDIMDAL
-655 NKRGLDPREQAKA
+655 NKRGLDPREQAKV

-676 GIEDLR
+676 EIEDLH

-718 RYVSSPGDV
+718 KFVSSPGDV

-734 MVKVVEVDLKRRRIS
+734 MVRVVEVDLKRRRIS
-749 LSMRGV
+749 LSMKSL

>member
-1 MTILQVVHKYLHNP
+1 
-15 RVFTIHGVIAD
+15 
-26 IFLQIV
+26 
-32 LQLCT
+32 
-37 PLYYLR
+37 
-43 ISKTNKTTIMLID
+43 MLID
-56 VISKELGL
+56 IIAKETGL
-64 QADKVRNTVELLES
+64 AADKVRNTVELLEG

-111 KALVQRKETI
+111 KAIVQRKDTVI
-121 IVTIEE
+121 ATIEE

-135 KKRIDACFDSVELE
+135 KKRIENCFDAVELE

-166 RERGLEPLA
+166 KERGLEPLA
-175 DIIIQQ
+175 DLILLQQ
-181 QCNDVKGRARSFVCS
+181 NVDLKGRARGFVCA

-201 NDAIAGACDIIA
+201 DDAIAGACDIIA

-218 DEGARNAVRRL
+218 DEGARNAMRRL
-229 FSRRGILV
+229 FARRGVLV
-237 SKVVKGKEGDGI
+237 SKVVKGKEADGI
-249 KYSDYY
+249 KYADYY
-255 EWQENISRISSHRLL
+255 EWEENISRISSHRLL
-270 AIMRGEDEGFLRVSI
+270 AIMRGEDEGFLRMSI
-285 TADTDEAVEQ
+285 GVDADEAVEM

-302 RFSSTREYMELAI
+302 RPSSSRAFIEAAV
-315 ADGYKRLLAPS
+315 ADGFKRLLAPS
-326 IQTETRNAAKEKAD
+326 MENETRGNAKQRAD

-378 VVLDSQGNLVR
+378 VVLDSQGNLVH

-398 QNDREGAAH
+398 QNDKDSAAR
-407 IITSLAK
+407 IITSLVN

-434 FVRTLGLAADIFPV
+434 FVRRLGLGADIFPV

-502 YQHSVDQGKLK
+502 YQHSVDQTKLK

-542 SGLGPSLAENIVKY
+542 SGLGPALADNIVKY

-562 FRTRKELLKV
+562 FRTRKELLNV

-586 LRVIGGDE
+586 LRVVGGDN
-594 PLDNTAVHPESYDI
+594 PLDSTAVHPESYNI
-608 VARMAK
+608 VIRMAK
-614 DSGVSLGEFIAN
+614 DCGVSLEQFIADG
-626 AELRKKVH
+626 ELRKKVE
-634 LPNYVT
+634 LRRYVT
-640 GSVGM
+640 DKVGL
-645 PTLTDIMDSL
+645 PTLTDIMDAL

-676 GIEDLR
+676 EIEDLH

-718 RYVSSPGDV
+718 KFVSSPGDV

-734 MVKVVEVDLKRRRIS
+734 MVRVVEVDLKRRRIS
-749 LSMRGV
+749 LSMKSI

>member
-1 MTILQVVHKYLHNP
+1 MVLIN
-15 RVFTIHGVIAD
+15 IIA
-26 IFLQIV
+26 
-32 LQLCT
+32 
-37 PLYYLR
+37 
-43 ISKTNKTTIMLID
+43 
-56 VISKELGL
+56 KEYNL
-64 QADKVRNTVELLES
+64 APDKVKNTVELLNG
-78 GATVPFIARY
+78 GATVPFISRY
-88 RKEATGSMDEVA
+88 RKEMTGSMDEVA
-100 IGNIKDMHERL
+100 IGNIKDMYERL
-111 KALVQRKETI
+111 QALMQRKDT
-121 IVTIEE
+121 VLATIEE

-135 KKRIDACFDSVELE
+135 KKRIEGCFDPVELE
-149 DIYLPYKPK
+149 DIYLPYRPK
-158 RRTRATMA
+158 RRTRATIA

-175 DIIIQQ
+175 DLIQLQ
-181 QCNDVKGRARSFVCS
+181 QISDVKGRARSFICA
-196 DVPTA
+196 DVPTVD
-201 NDAIAGACDIIA
+201 DAIAGACDIIA

-218 DEGARNAVRRL
+218 DEGARSTVRNMFKRSGVL
-229 FSRRGILV
+229 S
-237 SKVVKGKEGDGI
+237 SKVVKGKEADGV
-249 KYSDYY
+249 KYADYY
-255 EWQENISRISSHRLL
+255 EWQEPVARISSHRML
-270 AIMRGEDEGFLRVSI
+270 AIMRGEEEGFLRMSI
-285 TADTDEAVEQ
+285 SVDTDVANEQ
-295 LNRRFVK
+295 LFRRFVK
-302 RFSSTREYMELAI
+302 RFSPVRDIMESAV

-326 IQTETRNAAKEKAD
+326 IENETRALVKQRAD

-378 VVLDSQGNLVR
+378 VVLDSQGNLVH

-398 QNDREGAAH
+398 QNDREGAER
-407 IITSLAK
+407 IISSLV
-414 DYAIEA
+414 DSYAIEA

-434 FVRTLGLAADIFPV
+434 FVRRMGLGVDIFPV
-448 NEDGASVYSASA
+448 NEDGASVYSASP

-513 ERLDVVVE
+513 ERLNTVVE

-542 SGLGPSLAENIVKY
+542 SGLGPALAENIVKY

-562 FRTRKELLKV
+562 FRTRKELLNV

-586 LRVIGGDE
+586 LRVVGGTE
-594 PLDNTAVHPESYDI
+594 PLDNTAVHPESYSI
-608 VARMAK
+608 VVKMAK
-614 DSGVSLGEFIAN
+614 DAGVSLEQFIADT
-626 AELRKKVH
+626 ELRKKVV
-634 LPNYVT
+634 LVKYVT
-640 GSVGM
+640 DKVGL
-645 PTLTDIMDSL
+645 PTLTDIMEAL
-655 NKRGLDPREQAKA
+655 NKRGLDPRDKAKV
-668 FSFDPNVH
+668 FSFDPNIH
-676 GIEDLR
+676 EIEDLQ
-682 VGMVLP
+682 VGMVVP

-718 RYVSSPGDV
+718 KFVSSPGDV

-734 MVKVVEVDLKRRRIS
+734 MVKVVEVDLKRKRIS
-749 LSMRGV
+749 LSMRGL

>member
-1 MTILQVVHKYLHNP
+1 MVLIN
-15 RVFTIHGVIAD
+15 IIA
-26 IFLQIV
+26 
-32 LQLCT
+32 
-37 PLYYLR
+37 
-43 ISKTNKTTIMLID
+43 
-56 VISKELGL
+56 KEYNL
-64 QADKVRNTVELLES
+64 APDKVKNTVELLNG
-78 GATVPFIARY
+78 GATVPFISRY
-88 RKEATGSMDEVA
+88 RKEMTGSMDEVT
-100 IGNIKDMHERL
+100 IGNIKEMYERL
-111 KALVQRKETI
+111 QALMQRKDT
-121 IVTIEE
+121 VLATIEE
-127 QGKLTPEL
+127 LGKLTPEL
-135 KKRIDACFDSVELE
+135 KKRIEGCFDPVELE
-149 DIYLPYKPK
+149 DIYLPYRPK
-158 RRTRATMA
+158 RRTRATIA
-166 RERGLEPLA
+166 KERGLEPLA
-175 DIIIQQ
+175 DLIQLQ
-181 QCNDVKGRARSFVCS
+181 QISDVKGRARSFICA
-196 DVPTA
+196 DVPTVD
-201 NDAIAGACDIIA
+201 DAIAGACDIIA

-218 DEGARNAVRRL
+218 DEGARSTVRNMFKRSGVL
-229 FSRRGILV
+229 C
-237 SKVVKGKEGDGI
+237 SKVVKGKEADGV
-249 KYSDYY
+249 KYADYY
-255 EWQENISRISSHRLL
+255 EWQEPVARISSHRML
-270 AIMRGEDEGFLRVSI
+270 AIMRGEEEGFLRMSI
-285 TADTDEAVEQ
+285 SVDTDMANEQ
-295 LNRRFVK
+295 LFRRFVK
-302 RFSSTREYMELAI
+302 RFSPVRDIMEGAV

-326 IQTETRNAAKEKAD
+326 IENETRALVKQRAD

-378 VVLDSQGNLVR
+378 VVLDSQGNLVH

-398 QNDREGAAH
+398 QNDREGAER
-407 IITSLAK
+407 IISSLVGS
-414 DYAIEA
+414 YAIEA

-434 FVRTLGLAADIFPV
+434 FVRRMGLGVDIFPV
-448 NEDGASVYSASA
+448 NEDGASVYSASP

-513 ERLDVVVE
+513 ERLNTVVE

-542 SGLGPSLAENIVKY
+542 SGLGPALAENIVKY

-562 FRTRKELLKV
+562 FRTRKELLNV

-586 LRVIGGDE
+586 LRVVGGTE
-594 PLDNTAVHPESYDI
+594 PLDNTAVHPESYS
-608 VARMAK
+608 VVVKMAK
-614 DSGVSLGEFIAN
+614 DAGVSLEQFIADT
-626 AELRKKVH
+626 ELRKKVV
-634 LPNYVT
+634 LVKYVT
-640 GSVGM
+640 DKVGL
-645 PTLTDIMDSL
+645 PTLTDIMEAL
-655 NKRGLDPREQAKA
+655 NKRGLDPRDKAKV
-668 FSFDPNVH
+668 FSFDPNIH
-676 GIEDLR
+676 EIEDLQ
-682 VGMVLP
+682 VGMLVP

-718 RYVSSPGDV
+718 KFVSSPGDV

-734 MVKVVEVDLKRRRIS
+734 MVRVTEVDLKRKRIS
-749 LSMRGV
+749 LSMRGL

>member
-1 MTILQVVHKYLHNP
+1 
-15 RVFTIHGVIAD
+15 
-26 IFLQIV
+26 
-32 LQLCT
+32 
-37 PLYYLR
+37 
-43 ISKTNKTTIMLID
+43 MLTEI
-56 VISKELGL
+56 ISKELGL
-64 QADKVRNTVELLES
+64 DASRVKNTIELLEG

-100 IGNIKDMHERL
+100 IGNIKEMHEKL
-111 KALVQRKETI
+111 KAIVQRKETVI
-121 IVTIEE
+121 ATIEE

-135 KKRIDACFDSVELE
+135 KKRIDSCFDAVELE
-149 DIYLPYKPK
+149 DIYLPFKPK
-158 RRTRATMA
+158 RRTRATIA
-166 RERGLEPLA
+166 KERGLEPLA
-175 DIIIQQ
+175 DYIMLQQ
-181 QCNDVKGRARSFVCS
+181 SGDVEGRARTFISA
-196 DVPTA
+196 DVPTPD
-201 NDAIAGACDIIA
+201 DAIAGACDIIA

-218 DEGARNAVRRL
+218 DEGARNSMRRM
-229 FSRRGILV
+229 FARHGVLV
-237 SKVVKGKEGDGI
+237 SKVVKGKEADGI
-249 KYSDYY
+249 KYADYY
-255 EWQENISRISSHRLL
+255 DWQERVERISSHRLL
-270 AIMRGEDEGFLRVSI
+270 AIMRGEEEGILRMSI
-285 TADTDEAVEQ
+285 GVDAEEATEM

-302 RFSSTREYMELAI
+302 RPSPARKFIEAAV

-326 IQTETRNAAKEKAD
+326 IENETRSNSKQRAD
-340 DEAIAVFAENL
+340 EEAISVFAENL

-389 HTVIYPHPP
+389 HAVIYPHPP
-398 QNDREGAAH
+398 QNDRVSAAD
-407 IITSLAK
+407 IITSLVK

-434 FVRTLGLAADIFPV
+434 FVRSLALDPDIFSV

-502 YQHSVDQGKLK
+502 YQHSVDQTRLK

-528 VNLNTATKQILTHI
+528 VNVNTATKQILTHI
-542 SGLGPSLAENIVKY
+542 SGLGPALAENIVRY
-556 RAANGD
+556 RAENGD

-586 LRVIGGDE
+586 LRVVGGDN
-594 PLDNTAVHPESYDI
+594 PLDNTAVHPESYGI
-608 VARMAK
+608 VECMAK
-614 DSGVSLGEFIAN
+614 DSGVTLEEFIAN
-626 AELRKKVH
+626 GELRKKVQ
-634 LPNYVT
+634 LSKYAGGN
-640 GSVGM
+640 VGM
-645 PTLTDIMDSL
+645 PTLTDIMDAL
-655 NKRGLDPREQAKA
+655 NKRGLDPREQAKV
-668 FSFDPNVH
+668 FSFDPNVRE
-676 GIEDLR
+676 IEDLR
-682 VGMVLP
+682 EGMILP

-718 RYVSSPGDV
+718 KYVSSPGDV

>member
-1 MTILQVVHKYLHNP
+1 
-15 RVFTIHGVIAD
+15 
-26 IFLQIV
+26 
-32 LQLCT
+32 
-37 PLYYLR
+37 
-43 ISKTNKTTIMLID
+43 MLTEI
-56 VISKELGL
+56 ISKELGL
-64 QADKVRNTVELLES
+64 DASRVKNTIELLEG

-100 IGNIKDMHERL
+100 IGNIKEMHEKL
-111 KALVQRKETI
+111 KAIVQRKETVI
-121 IVTIEE
+121 ATIED

-135 KKRIDACFDSVELE
+135 KKRIDSCFDAVELE
-149 DIYLPYKPK
+149 DIYLPFKPK
-158 RRTRATMA
+158 RRTRATIA
-166 RERGLEPLA
+166 KERGLEPLA
-175 DIIIQQ
+175 DYIMLQQ
-181 QCNDVKGRARSFVCS
+181 SGDVEGRARTFISA
-196 DVPTA
+196 DVPTPD
-201 NDAIAGACDIIA
+201 DAIAGACDIIA

-218 DEGARNAVRRL
+218 DEGARNSMRRM
-229 FSRRGILV
+229 FARHGVLV
-237 SKVVKGKEGDGI
+237 SKVIKGKEADGI
-249 KYSDYY
+249 KYADYY
-255 EWQENISRISSHRLL
+255 DWQERVERISSHRLL
-270 AIMRGEDEGFLRVSI
+270 AIMRGEEEGFLRMSI
-285 TADTDEAVEQ
+285 GVDAEEATEM

-302 RFSSTREYMELAI
+302 RPSPARKFIEAAV

-326 IQTETRNAAKEKAD
+326 IENETRSNSKQRAD
-340 DEAIAVFAENL
+340 EEAISVFAENL

-398 QNDREGAAH
+398 QNDRVLAAD
-407 IITSLAK
+407 IITSLVK

-434 FVRTLGLAADIFPV
+434 FVRSLALDPDIFSV

-502 YQHSVDQGKLK
+502 YQHSVDQTRLK

-528 VNLNTATKQILTHI
+528 VNVNTATKQILTHI
-542 SGLGPSLAENIVKY
+542 SGLGPALAENIVRY
-556 RAANGD
+556 RAENGD

-586 LRVIGGDE
+586 LRVVGGDN
-594 PLDNTAVHPESYDI
+594 PLDNTAVHPESYGI
-608 VARMAK
+608 VERMAK
-614 DSGVSLGEFIAN
+614 DYGVTLEEFIAN
-626 AELRKKVH
+626 GELRKKVQ
-634 LPNYVT
+634 LSKYAGGN
-640 GSVGM
+640 VGM
-645 PTLTDIMDSL
+645 PTLTDIMDAL

-668 FSFDPNVH
+668 FSFDPNVRE
-676 GIEDLR
+676 IEDLR
-682 VGMVLP
+682 EGMILP

-718 RYVSSPGDV
+718 KYVSSPGDV

-734 MVKVVEVDLKRRRIS
+734 MVRVVEVDLKRRRIS
-749 LSMRGV
+749 LSMKFI

>member
-1 MTILQVVHKYLHNP
+1 
-15 RVFTIHGVIAD
+15 
-26 IFLQIV
+26 
-32 LQLCT
+32 
-37 PLYYLR
+37 
-43 ISKTNKTTIMLID
+43 MLVNI
-56 VISKELGL
+56 ISKELGL
-64 QADKVRNTVELLES
+64 APDKVKNTVELLEG

-100 IGNIKDMHERL
+100 VGSVKELHEKL
-111 KALVQRKETI
+111 KAIVQRKDTVI
-121 IVTIEE
+121 ATIEE

-135 KKRIDACFDSVELE
+135 RHRIESCFNAVELE
-149 DIYLPYKPK
+149 DIYLPYRPK
-158 RRTRATMA
+158 RRTRATIA

-175 DIIIQQ
+175 DIIMLQQ
-181 QCNDVKGRARSFVCS
+181 VSDIKGRARMFLNAGVAS
-196 DVPTA
+196 A
-201 NDAIAGACDIIA
+201 EDAIAGACDIIA

-218 DEGARNAVRRL
+218 DERARNAMRRL
-229 FSRRGILV
+229 YSRKGVLV
-237 SKVVKGKEGDGI
+237 SKVVKGKEADGI
-249 KYSDYY
+249 KYADYY
-255 EWQENISRISSHRLL
+255 EWEEPIARISSHRLL
-270 AIMRGEDEGFLRVSI
+270 AIMRGEEEGFLRMSI
-285 TADTDEAVEQ
+285 SVDNEEAEDI
-295 LNRRFVK
+295 LNRQFVK
-302 RFSSTREYMELAI
+302 RGSCSREYMEEAV
-315 ADGYKRLLAPS
+315 ADGFKRLLAPS
-326 IQTETRNAAKEKAD
+326 IENETRTAAKQRAD
-340 DEAIAVFAENL
+340 EEAIAVFADNL

-378 VVLDSQGNLVR
+378 VVLDSQGNLIR

-398 QNDREGAAH
+398 QNDREGAGRLLS
-407 IITSLAK
+407 SLVK
-414 DYAIEA
+414 EHSIEA

-434 FVRTLGLAADIFPV
+434 FVRGLGLDAEIFSV

-502 YQHSVDQGKLK
+502 YQHSVDQARLK

-542 SGLGPSLAENIVKY
+542 SGLGPALADNIVKY

-562 FRTRKELLKV
+562 FRNRKELLKV

-586 LRVIGGDE
+586 LRVAGGNE
-594 PLDNTAVHPESYDI
+594 PLDNTAVHPESYGI
-608 VARMAK
+608 VSLMAK
-614 DSGVSLGEFIAN
+614 DAGVSLEEFISN
-626 AELRKKVH
+626 EEIRKGVVLSK
-634 LPNYVT
+634 YVT
-640 GSVGM
+640 EKVGM
-645 PTLTDIMDSL
+645 PTLADIMDAL
-655 NKRGLDPREQAKA
+655 AKRGLDPREKAKA
-668 FSFDPNVH
+668 FSFDASVH
-676 GIEDLR
+676 EIEDLR
-682 VGMVLP
+682 AGMVLP
-688 GLVSNITAFGA
+688 GIVSNITAFGA
-699 FVNIGVH
+699 FVNVGVH

-727 VKLGQQV
+727 VKLGQHV
-734 MVKVVEVDLKRRRIS
+734 MVKVVEVDLKRRRVS
-749 LSMRGV
+749 LSMKGL

>member
-1 MTILQVVHKYLHNP
+1 MLT
-15 RVFTIHGVIAD
+15 D
-26 IFLQIV
+26 I
-32 LQLCT
+32 
-37 PLYYLR
+37 
-43 ISKTNKTTIMLID
+43 
-56 VISKELGL
+56 ISKELGF
-64 QADKVRNTVELLES
+64 APVKVKNVLELLDG
-78 GATVPFIARY
+78 GATIPFIARY

-100 IGNIKDMHERL
+100 VGNIKELYEKL
-111 KALVQRKETI
+111 KAIVQRKETI
-121 IVTIEE
+121 VATIEE
-127 QGKLTPEL
+127 QGKLTAEL
-135 KKRIDACFDSVELE
+135 ERRIANCFDAVELE

-158 RRTRATMA
+158 RRTRATIA
-166 RERGLEPLA
+166 KERGLEPLA
-175 DIIIQQ
+175 DAIWLQQ
-181 QCNDVKGRARSFVCS
+181 VNDVKGRARVFINK
-196 DVPTA
+196 DVPTVD
-201 NDAIAGACDIIA
+201 DAIAGACDIIA

-218 DEGARNAVRRL
+218 DEKARNTVRRL
-229 FSRRGILV
+229 FARDGVLV

-255 EWQENISRISSHRLL
+255 DWQEKISRISSHRLL
-270 AIMRGEDEGFLRVSI
+270 AIMRGEDEGFLRMSI
-285 TADTDEAVEQ
+285 TVDGEEAAGQ
-295 LNRRFVK
+295 LCRQFIK
-302 RFSSTREYMELAI
+302 RFSPSREYMEVAV

-326 IQTETRNAAKEKAD
+326 IENETRGNAKQRAD
-340 DEAIAVFAENL
+340 DEAISVFAENL

-398 QNDREGAAH
+398 QNDRDSAAR
-407 IITSLAK
+407 IISSLVK
-414 DYAIEA
+414 DHAIEA

-434 FVRTLGLAADIFPV
+434 FVRSLGLSADIFSV
-448 NEDGASVYSASA
+448 NEDGASVYSASP
-460 VAREEFPDEDVTVR
+460 VAREEFPNEDVTVR

-502 YQHSVDQGKLK
+502 YQHSVDQSKLK
-513 ERLDVVVE
+513 QRLDVVVE

-528 VNLNTATKQILTHI
+528 VNVNTATKQILTHI
-542 SGLGPSLAENIVKY
+542 SGLGPALAENIVKY

-562 FRTRKELLKV
+562 FRTRKDLLNV

-586 LRVIGGDE
+586 LRVVGGDN
-594 PLDNTAVHPESYDI
+594 PLDSTAVHPESYG
-608 VARMAK
+608 VVVKMAK
-614 DSGVSLGEFIAN
+614 DAGVSLEQFIVDS
-626 AELRKKVH
+626 ELRKKVE
-634 LPNYVT
+634 LSKYIT
-640 GSVGM
+640 DKVGM
-645 PTLTDIMDSL
+645 PTLTDIMDAL
-655 NKRGLDPREQAKA
+655 NKRGLDPREQAKV

-676 GIEDLR
+676 EIEDLR

-718 RYVSSPGDV
+718 KFVSSPGDV
-727 VKLGQQV
+727 VRLGQQV
-734 MVKVVEVDLKRRRIS
+734 LVRVVEVDLKRRRIS
-749 LSMRGV
+749 LSMKSL

>member
-1 MTILQVVHKYLHNP
+1 
-15 RVFTIHGVIAD
+15 
-26 IFLQIV
+26 
-32 LQLCT
+32 
-37 PLYYLR
+37 
-43 ISKTNKTTIMLID
+43 MLTEI
-56 VISKELGL
+56 ISKELGL
-64 QADKVRNTVELLES
+64 DASRVKNTIELLEG

-100 IGNIKDMHERL
+100 IGNIKEMHEKL
-111 KALVQRKETI
+111 KAIVQRKETVI
-121 IVTIEE
+121 ATIEE

-135 KKRIDACFDSVELE
+135 KKRIDSCFDAVELE
-149 DIYLPYKPK
+149 DIYLPFKPK
-158 RRTRATMA
+158 RRTRATIA
-166 RERGLEPLA
+166 KERGLEPLA
-175 DIIIQQ
+175 DYIMLQQ
-181 QCNDVKGRARSFVCS
+181 SGDVEGRARTFISA
-196 DVPTA
+196 DVPTPE
-201 NDAIAGACDIIA
+201 DAIAGACDIIA

-218 DEGARNAVRRL
+218 DEGARNSMRRM
-229 FSRRGILV
+229 FARHGVLV
-237 SKVVKGKEGDGI
+237 SKVIKGKEADGI
-249 KYSDYY
+249 KYADYY
-255 EWQENISRISSHRLL
+255 DWQERVERISSHRLL
-270 AIMRGEDEGFLRVSI
+270 AIMRGEEEGFLRMSI
-285 TADTDEAVEQ
+285 GVDAEEATEM

-302 RFSSTREYMELAI
+302 RPSPARKFIEAAV

-326 IQTETRNAAKEKAD
+326 IENETRSNSKQRAD
-340 DEAIAVFAENL
+340 EEAISVFAENL

-389 HTVIYPHPP
+389 HAVIYPHPP
-398 QNDREGAAH
+398 QNDRVSAAD
-407 IITSLAK
+407 IITSLVK

-434 FVRTLGLAADIFPV
+434 FVRSLALDPDIFSV

-502 YQHSVDQGKLK
+502 YQHSVDQTRLK

-528 VNLNTATKQILTHI
+528 VNVNTATKQILTHI
-542 SGLGPSLAENIVKY
+542 SGLGPVLAENIVRY
-556 RAANGD
+556 RAENGD

-586 LRVIGGDE
+586 LRVVGGDN
-594 PLDNTAVHPESYDI
+594 PLDNTAVHPESYGI
-608 VARMAK
+608 VERMAK
-614 DSGVSLGEFIAN
+614 DSGVTLEEFIAN
-626 AELRKKVH
+626 GELRKKVQ
-634 LPNYVT
+634 LSKYAGGN
-640 GSVGM
+640 VGM
-645 PTLTDIMDSL
+645 PTLTDIMDAL

-676 GIEDLR
+676 EIEDLH

-688 GLVSNITAFGA
+688 GLVSSITAFGA

-718 RYVSSPGDV
+718 KFVSSPGDV

-734 MVKVVEVDLKRRRIS
+734 MVRVVEVDLKRRRIS
-749 LSMRGV
+749 LSMKSI

>member
-1 MTILQVVHKYLHNP
+1 
-15 RVFTIHGVIAD
+15 
-26 IFLQIV
+26 
-32 LQLCT
+32 
-37 PLYYLR
+37 
-43 ISKTNKTTIMLID
+43 MLINL
-56 VISKELGL
+56 IAKEYGL
-64 QADKVRNTVELLES
+64 APRNVRNTVELLDG
-78 GATVPFIARY
+78 GATIPFISRY
-88 RKEATGSMDEVA
+88 RKEATGSLDEVA
-100 IGNIKDMHERL
+100 VGNIKDMYERL
-111 KALVQRKETI
+111 KAIVQRKETI
-121 IVTIEE
+121 ITTIEE
-127 QGKLTPEL
+127 LGKLTPEL
-135 KKRIDACFDSVELE
+135 KKRIDGCFDAVELE
-149 DIYLPYKPK
+149 DIYLPYRPK
-158 RRTRATMA
+158 RRTRATIA

-175 DIIIQQ
+175 DLIFLQQ
-181 QCNDVKGRARSFVCS
+181 TADVKGRARGFLCA
-196 DVPTA
+196 DVPTVD
-201 NDAIAGACDIIA
+201 DAISGACDIIA

-218 DEGARNAVRRL
+218 NEQARNTIRHL
-229 FSRRGILV
+229 FARHGLLV
-237 SKVVKGKEGDGI
+237 SKVVKGKEADGI

-255 EWQENISRISSHRLL
+255 EWQEPVGRISSHRLL
-270 AIMRGEDEGFLRVSI
+270 AILRGEEEGFLRVSI
-285 TADTDEAVEQ
+285 TVDADDAVEK
-295 LNRRFVK
+295 LNRHFVK
-302 RFSSTREYMELAI
+302 RFSPSREYMEAAV
-315 ADGYKRLLAPS
+315 ADGFKRLLAPS
-326 IQTETRNAAKEKAD
+326 IENETRGNAKQRAD

-378 VVLDSQGNLVR
+378 VVLDSQGNLVH
-389 HTVIYPHPP
+389 HTVIYPHQP
-398 QNDREGAAH
+398 QNDREGAAET
-407 IITSLAK
+407 ISSLVGR
-414 DYAIEA
+414 YAVEA

-434 FVRTLGLAADIFPV
+434 FVRRLALGADIFSV

-502 YQHSVDQGKLK
+502 YQHSVDQSKLK

-521 SCVNKVG
+521 SCVNRVG

-542 SGLGPSLAENIVKY
+542 SGLGPALAENIVKY

-562 FRTRKELLKV
+562 FRSRKELLKV

-586 LRVIGGDE
+586 LRVVGGEE
-594 PLDNTAVHPESYDI
+594 PLDNTAVHPESYGI
-608 VARMAK
+608 VVKMAK
-614 DSGVSLGEFIAN
+614 DAGVSLGEFIADG
-626 AELRKKVH
+626 ELRMRVV
-634 LPNYVT
+634 LSNYVT
-640 GSVGM
+640 DKVGI
-645 PTLTDIMDSL
+645 PTLTDIMDAL
-655 NKRGLDPREQAKA
+655 NKRGLDPREQARA
-668 FSFDPNVH
+668 FSFDPSVH
-676 GIEDLR
+676 ELEDLR

-699 FVNIGVH
+699 FVNVGVH

-734 MVKVVEVDLKRRRIS
+734 MVRVVEVDLKRRRIS
-749 LSMRGV
+749 LSMKGV